1 MICDLYLHVILLPG
15 IMVKGKQQTKLVQA
29 KKSNSVPQTR
39 HETAGGTSPSTSSS
53 SSRKAKASSPS
64 VLCCGCSKPVT
75 EDVKALQC
83 DRCLG
88 EEWKCVQCLGLS
100 VEVYDQLVADPRCSL
115 RWFCDGCEKMV
126 MNASSKVENQYG
138 DNDSDKI
145 DKLVSLV
152 EKLVQKLSDVDEK
165 LNSKCDVKAVQQ
177 IEQRVKNIEERVC
190 KGETDLER
198 RLASI
203 DEHVSGF
210 INDKIKSLGESR
222 TTDSSALCVEQVVKE
237 ELGKKLDEDKDIEAR
252 RNNII
257 VYRIPENPLDSLS
270 ERKDKDTEFVTD
282 LLDQVFM
289 IKVQDGDIVSM
300 FRLGRFTEDADV
312 PRPVL
317 VKFRNYD
324 TKDSVMTNLRQLK
337 QADRP
342 FNGISIAHDLT
353 PKQREEIKSLIASA
367 KKDHMDQHS
376 ENVENFRFIV
386 VGQGSRK
393 RVLKL
398 RKQN

>member
-1 MICDLYLHVILLPG
+1 MLATPLSWQKVSQFVTCIYTSG
-15 IMVKGKQQTKLVQA
+15 IMVKGKQQTKIVQA

-39 HETAGGTSPSTSSS
+39 HETASGTSPSTSSS
-53 SSRKAKASSPS
+53 SSRKAKVSSPS
-64 VLCCGCSKPVT
+64 VLCCGCNKPVT

-100 VEVYDQLVADPRCSL
+100 VEVYDQLVADPKCSL
-115 RWFCDGCEKMV
+115 CWFCDGCEKMV

-138 DNDSDKI
+138 DNDLDKI

-177 IEQRVKNIEERVC
+177 IEQRVKNIEKRVC

-237 ELGKKLDEDKDIEAR
+237 ELGKNWTKT
-252 RNNII
+252 
-257 VYRIPENPLDSLS
+257 RI
-270 ERKDKDTEFVTD
+270 
-282 LLDQVFM
+282 
-289 IKVQDGDIVSM
+289 
-300 FRLGRFTEDADV
+300 
-312 PRPVL
+312 
-317 VKFRNYD
+317 
-324 TKDSVMTNLRQLK
+324 
-337 QADRP
+337 
-342 FNGISIAHDLT
+342 
-353 PKQREEIKSLIASA
+353 
-367 KKDHMDQHS
+367 
-376 ENVENFRFIV
+376 
-386 VGQGSRK
+386 
-393 RVLKL
+393 LKL
-398 RKQN
+398 VETTLSCTGYLRIRWTVSVRERTRILNSSLTYSTKCSR